1 MLLNATAARANIRAV
16 SLFPY
21 PLLLAD
27 VGGTNARFSLRMAPD
42 APTTPPR
49 RVATGA
55 HPSFVA
61 AALSLHWPS
70 RPRALI
76 VCAAGP
82 LAGRRIDLTNAAWGF
97 DGEAIAAGLG
107 LEQGLLLNDFEAMAL
122 AAPILPESWSRPV
135 GPLCEA
141 DPEGV
146 RLVVGAG
153 TGLGVGFVVPIGGRW
168 RALASE
174 GGHIDLAPLTPE
186 EEAIWAAAE
195 RVEWRITPES
205 MLAGAGLTRLHRAR
219 ETVAGRHSVVTSP
232 ADLVARAEAAPQ
244 GPEADTLRHAWRI
257 LGRVVGDY
265 ALVCLPAGG
274 VLLAGGVLPK
284 IAAFLDEAAFRAEFE
299 NKAPMRA
306 ALARMPIR
314 LLTRDDAALAGM
326 AALGRDPDRYDIAWK
341 RRLWR

>member
-1 MLLNATAARANIRAV
+1 V
-16 SLFPY
+16 KPFPY
-21 PLLLAD
+21 PLLVAD
-27 VGGTNARFSLRMAPD
+27 VGGTNARFSLRTAPD
-42 APTTPPR
+42 APEAATA
-49 RVATGA
+49 RVATAAFPG
-55 HPSFVA
+55 FVEA
-61 AALSLHWPS
+61 VRSREWPI

-82 LAGRRIDLTNAAWGF
+82 LEGRRIALTNAEWSF
-97 DGEAIAAGLG
+97 DGDAIADGLD
-107 LEQGLLLNDFEAMAL
+107 LEQGLLLNDFEALAL

-135 GPLCEA
+135 GPPCAA
-141 DPEGV
+141 DPDGV

-153 TGLGVGFVVPIGGRW
+153 TGLGVGFVAPVGGRW

-174 GGHIDLAPLTPE
+174 GGHIDLAPLSAE

-219 ETVAGRHSVVTSP
+219 ETVAGRQSVVTSP
-232 ADLVARAEAAPQ
+232 ADLVARAEAAPL
-244 GPEADTLRHAWRI
+244 GPEAETLRHAWRI

-265 ALVCLPAGG
+265 ALVCLPTGG
-274 VLLAGGVLPK
+274 VLLAGGVLPR
-284 IAAFLDEAAFRAEFE
+284 IAGFLDAATFRAAFE

-326 AALGRDPDRYDIAWK
+326 AALGGDPDRYDIAWS